1 MKLAILDAAT
11 LGEGLDFGVLDRFGE
26 VVRYESSTPD
36 EVRTRMADAD
46 ILLINKIKINADNLA
61 AAKRLKLICI
71 FATGYDNVDIAA
83 CRAAGVAVCNVKG
96 YSTHSVAQLT
106 VLMALT
112 LTEKLGAYTAAVTSG
127 EYQKSG
133 VANKL
138 SPIYHELCGKTWGIV
153 GAGAIGTQVA
163 RVAGAL
169 GCRVLA
175 YKRTPTDALC
185 CVPLDELLEKSD
197 IVSLHTPLN
206 DGTRGL
212 IGARE
217 LARMKPDAILIN
229 VARGAVTDEAAV
241 AEAVLSGKLG
251 GFACDVYST
260 EPFGDAHPF
269 ARLVGLDNVLLT
281 PHMAWGALEARV
293 RCLDEVAKN
302 IEAFFGG
309 EIRCRVDL

>member
-1 MKLAILDAAT
+1 MKLVLLDAAT
-11 LGEGLDFGVLDRFGE
+11 LGEGLDFSLLDRFGE
-26 VVRYESSTPD
+26 VVCYANSTP
-36 EVRTRMADAD
+36 EEARARMEDAD
-46 ILLINKIKINADNLA
+46 ILLINKVKINADNLA
-61 AAKRLKLICI
+61 AAKHLRLICI
-71 FATGYDNVDIAA
+71 FATGYDNVELTA

-112 LTEKLGAYTAAVTSG
+112 LTEKLDAYAKAVING
-127 EYQKSG
+127 DYQRSG
-133 VANKL
+133 VANRL
-138 SPIYHELCGKTWGIV
+138 TPIYHELCGKTWGIV
-153 GAGAIGTQVA
+153 GAGAIGSQVA
-163 RVAGAL
+163 RVAEAF

-175 YKRTPTDALC
+175 CKRTPSAAFT
-185 CVPLDELLEKSD
+185 CVPLDTLLAASD

-206 DGTRGL
+206 DSTRGL

-217 LARMKPDAILIN
+217 LSRMKPGAILIN

-241 AEAVLSGKLG
+241 ADAVLSGRLG
-251 GFACDVYST
+251 GFGCDVYSA

-269 ARLVGLDNVLLT
+269 ARLVGRDNVLLT

-302 IEAFFGG
+302 IDAFFGG
-309 EIRCRVDL
+309 EMRCRVDL

>member
-1 MKLAILDAAT
+1 M
-11 LGEGLDFGVLDRFGE
+11 
-26 VVRYESSTPD
+26 
-36 EVRTRMADAD
+36 
-46 ILLINKIKINADNLA
+46 
-61 AAKRLKLICI
+61 
-71 FATGYDNVDIAA
+71 
-83 CRAAGVAVCNVKG
+83 AVCNVKG

-163 RVAGAL
+163 RVA
-169 GCRVLA
+169 
-175 YKRTPTDALC
+175 
-185 CVPLDELLEKSD
+185 
-197 IVSLHTPLN
+197 
-206 DGTRGL
+206 
-212 IGARE
+212 
-217 LARMKPDAILIN
+217 
-229 VARGAVTDEAAV
+229 
-241 AEAVLSGKLG
+241 EAVLSGKLG

-269 ARLVGLDNVLLT
+269 AHLVGLDNVLLT

>member
-61 AAKRLKLICI
+61 AAKHLKLICI

-153 GAGAIGTQVA
+153 GAGGVWLSPKPSAPA
-163 RVAGAL
+163 R
-169 GCRVLA
+169 
-175 YKRTPTDALC
+175 
-185 CVPLDELLEKSD
+185 S
-197 IVSLHTPLN
+197 
-206 DGTRGL
+206 
-212 IGARE
+212 
-217 LARMKPDAILIN
+217 
-229 VARGAVTDEAAV
+229 
-241 AEAVLSGKLG
+241 SGE
-251 GFACDVYST
+251 YS
-260 EPFGDAHPF
+260 
-269 ARLVGLDNVLLT
+269 R
-281 PHMAWGALEARV
+281 
-293 RCLDEVAKN
+293 
-302 IEAFFGG
+302 
-309 EIRCRVDL
+309 

>member
-36 EVRTRMADAD
+36 EVRTRIADAD

-61 AAKRLKLICI
+61 AAKHLKLICI

-163 RVAGAL
+163 RVAEAL

-175 YKRTPTDALC
+175 Y
-185 CVPLDELLEKSD
+185 
-197 IVSLHTPLN
+197 
-206 DGTRGL
+206 
-212 IGARE
+212 
-217 LARMKPDAILIN
+217 
-229 VARGAVTDEAAV
+229 
-241 AEAVLSGKLG
+241 
-251 GFACDVYST
+251 
-260 EPFGDAHPF
+260 
-269 ARLVGLDNVLLT
+269 
-281 PHMAWGALEARV
+281 
-293 RCLDEVAKN
+293 
-302 IEAFFGG
+302 
-309 EIRCRVDL
+309 

>member
-26 VVRYESSTPD
+26 VLRYENSTPS
-36 EVRTRMADAD
+36 EVAARMADAD
-46 ILLINKIKINADNLA
+46 ILLINKIKINSENLA
-61 AAKRLKLICI
+61 AAKHLKLICI
-71 FATGYDNVDIAA
+71 FATGYDNVALAA

-153 GAGAIGTQVA
+153 GAGAIGAQVA
-163 RVAGAL
+163 RIAEAF

-175 YKRTPTDALC
+175 CKRTPTDAFT
-185 CVPLDELLEKSD
+185 CVPLDTLLKESD

-206 DGTRGL
+206 ETTRGL
-212 IGARE
+212 VGARE
-217 LARMKPDAILIN
+217 LSLMKADAILIN

-241 AEAVLSGKLG
+241 ADAVVAGRLG

-260 EPFGDAHPF
+260 EPFGDGHPF
-269 ARLVGLDNVLLT
+269 ARITGYENVLLT

-293 RCLDEVAKN
+293 RCLDEVVKN
-302 IEAFFGG
+302 IDAFFGG
-309 EIRCRVDL
+309 ETRCRVDL

>member
-36 EVRTRMADAD
+36 EVRARMADTD
-46 ILLINKIKINADNLA
+46 ILLINKVKINADNLA

-106 VLMALT
+106 VLMALA

-127 EYQKSG
+127 EYQTSG

-153 GAGAIGTQVA
+153 GAGAIGSQVA
-163 RVAGAL
+163 RVAEAF

-175 YKRTPTDALC
+175 YKRTPTDAFC

-197 IVSLHTPLN
+197 IVSLHTPLS
-206 DGTRGL
+206 DSTRWL

-229 VARGAVTDEAAV
+229 VARGAVTDETAV
-241 AEAVLSGKLG
+241 ADAVLAGRLG

-260 EPFGDAHPF
+260 EPFGDGHPF
-269 ARLVGLDNVLLT
+269 ARLVGRENVLLT
-281 PHMAWGALEARV
+281 PHMAWGALEARI
-293 RCLDEVAKN
+293 RCLDEVVKN
-302 IEAFFGG
+302 IDAFLGG
-309 EIRCRVDL
+309 ETRCRVDL